1 MALPI
6 DCEHNVVYRHELKNH
21 DGSPF
26 QWWQCSDCEE
36 HFVTITTHQ
45 ALGGASL
52 QVIES
57 MMPYAY
63 HMAGVDW
70 GLAND
75 TLLELRRVQP
85 PETA

>member
-6 DCEHNVVYRHELKNH
+6 DCPHDEVTRHQLQNH
-21 DGSPF
+21 DGSPYL
-26 QWWQCSDCEE
+26 WWQCENCEE
-36 HFVTITTHQ
+36 LFVTITTHLKLTGD
-45 ALGGASL
+45 ALK
-52 QVIES
+52 VIES

-70 GLAND
+70 GLIND